1 MSVIKI
7 LVTSHILKSNIFGVG
22 QAVVSRSIAQIKE
35 AVKECIPL
43 PSKIH
48 NKIQRINT
56 LAELQE
62 IIPDMRVLTDASEQ
76 QIQRP
81 KRKDMEKS
89 HYSDKAGTH
98 TEKIQYITNQGGL
111 LLHRTRPVLG
121 KKHDLTV
128 YKENRPIPT
137 IKLAD
142 GTVCTIEINADRGY
156 QGAPD
161 VEDTVLLTP
170 IKRKRCKKGEKP
182 KKITLEEKE
191 YNRNLSKIR
200 IYVEHT
206 ICRVK
211 KWKIMGYRY
220 RNPLKNY
227 DTINNI
233 VCGLVNYVLQQRV
246 TVTS

>member
-1 MSVIKI
+1 MY
-7 LVTSHILKSNIFGVG
+7 TSQNLAGLIFGVG

-35 AVKECIPL
+35 GVKECIPL

-48 NKIQRINT
+48 NKIKRINT

-89 HYSDKAGTH
+89 HYSGKAGTH
-98 TEKIQYITNQGGL
+98 TEKVQYTTNQDGL
-111 LLHRTRPVLG
+111 ILHRTRSVLG
-121 KKHDLTV
+121 KKHDITV

-156 QGAPD
+156 QGAPN
-161 VEDTVLLTP
+161 VEGTVLITP
-170 IKRKRCKKGEKP
+170 IKRKRGKKGEKP
-182 KKITLEEKE
+182 KKLTPEEKE

-200 IYVEHT
+200 IYVEHA

-233 VCGLVNYVLQQRV
+233 VCGLVNYVLLQRV
-246 TVTS
+246 SAG